1 MINHIFEETYAP
13 FCWIDISNPTIEDF
27 EQIKKRFN
35 ISDASIKDALEIGH
49 LPKIEEFD
57 DYHFLV
63 IRSVNPIMSDDGD
76 SLTEVTDRISI
87 FYNKRFVITSHRNK
101 IDFLENI
108 INTAT
113 TNKKLQSSKALLNT
127 LVSDALKTFEN
138 LAVNRIAPRLDKY
151 EEMVFLQKGRKA
163 SLKKI
168 YYIRRQVDL
177 IRNVLTFYKDI
188 VAYFHMPEY
197 KNIYTQD
204 LKDSFSRSQ
213 ALFKNSSENT
223 GQLLSIYF
231 NIESNHTNEIMRLL
245 TIISVFFMPLTF
257 ITGIYGMNFDSM
269 PGTHSQYGYIVLMV
283 AMFCLSIIIYI
294 LFKKKRWL

>member
-1 MINHIFEETYAP
+1 MINHIFKDNEAP
-13 FCWIDISNPTIEDF
+13 FIWIDISNPTLEDF
-27 EQIKKRFN
+27 DQLKERFN
-35 ISDASIKDALEIGH
+35 ISSASIKDALEIGH

-57 DYHFLV
+57 NYHFLI
-63 IRSVNPIMSDDGD
+63 IRSVSPTMTEDGD
-76 SLTEVTDRISI
+76 SLTEVTDRVSI
-87 FYNKRFVITSHRNK
+87 FYNKHFVITSHRNE
-101 IDFLENI
+101 ISFIENI
-108 INTAT
+108 ISTAEH
-113 TNKKLQSSKALLNT
+113 NKKLHSSKALLNT
-127 LVSDALKTFEN
+127 LVSEALKTFEN
-138 LAVNRIAPRLDKY
+138 LAVDNIAPRLDSY
-151 EEMVFLQKGRKA
+151 EEIVFLQKGRKA

-168 YYIRRQVDL
+168 YYIRRQIDL
-177 IRNVLTFYKDI
+177 IRNILTFYKDI
-188 VAYFHMPEY
+188 VDYFHMPEY

-257 ITGIYGMNFDSM
+257 ITGIYGMNFDFM
-269 PGTHSQYGYIVLMV
+269 PGTHSPYGYIVLMI